1 MNQPPSQ
8 TSTTP
13 RHSATDCLGS
23 DAAAPIAGTNA
34 ADACPPP
41 TRTLLSQALFGNAS
55 EICIHH
61 MGTDY
66 RLRITRQGKL
76 ILTK

>member
-1 MNQPPSQ
+1 M
-8 TSTTP
+8 
-13 RHSATDCLGS
+13 
-23 DAAAPIAGTNA
+23 AGTNA

>member
-1 MNQPPSQ
+1 MNQPPSRI
-8 TSTTP
+8 STPP
-13 RHSATDCLGS
+13 RHSAADCLSS
-23 DAAAPIAGTNA
+23 DAAPIAATNA
-34 ADACPPP
+34 AADTCPPV

-66 RLRITRQGKL
+66 RLRITRQDKL